1 MNLKNFDPN
10 ITGSSDSGL
19 FGIPTT
25 LKDSEL
31 VLIPVPWEVTTSYGS
46 GTSKGPEAIFQASPQ
61 LDLFDLRFEDAWR
74 KGFHWLKASKELSTL
89 NGRLKPL
96 AQEVIRQLEEKGQL
110 GDLNKQHLEEINQ
123 GCKKMVWHVYNQS
136 KELLE
141 SGKTVAVVGGDHSS
155 PEGLIQAVADKFN
168 GDFGVLHID
177 AHCDL
182 RVSYQGFEHSH
193 ASIMH
198 NVLNFSS
205 SPKKLVQVGIRDFSK
220 EEFNYSQSDPRIRT
234 FWDRDCKNQMALGK
248 PWALI
253 CSSIL
258 SELPDKVYVSFDID
272 GLSPEF
278 CPNTGTPV
286 PGGLSFDEAL
296 LLLEMLGKSNK
307 QIVGFDLNEVAPAKD
322 NSNEWDGNVGSR
334 ILFQLC
340 GWTTSRP
347 PIKG

>member
-1 MNLKNFDPN
+1 M
-10 ITGSSDSGL
+10 
-19 FGIPTT
+19 
-25 LKDSEL
+25 
-31 VLIPVPWEVTTSYGS
+31 
-46 GTSKGPEAIFQASPQ
+46 
-61 LDLFDLRFEDAWR
+61 
-74 KGFHWLKASKELSTL
+74 
-89 NGRLKPL
+89 

-110 GDLNKQHLEEINQ
+110 NDLNKEHLEEINQ
-123 GCKKMVWHVYNQS
+123 GCKKMVWQVHNQS
-136 KELLE
+136 KELLDA
-141 SGKTVAVVGGDHSS
+141 GKTVAVVGGDHSS
-155 PEGLIQAVADKFN
+155 PEGLIQAVADKFD
-168 GDFGVLHID
+168 GDFGILHID

-198 NVLNFSS
+198 NVLNYHTP
-205 SPKKLVQVGIRDFSK
+205 PKKLIQVGIRDFSK
-220 EEFNYSQSDPRIRT
+220 EEFDYSEKDERIRT

-258 SELPDKVYVSFDID
+258 SELPEKVYVSFDID

-296 LLLEMLGKSNK
+296 MLLEMLGKSNK

-322 NSNEWDGNVGSR
+322 GSDEWDGNVGSR

-340 GWTTSRP
+340 GWTVS
-347 PIKG
+347 